1 MSGAVDH
8 IYAAALPVAV
18 GLLILAAFA
27 RAALWT
33 PLADDDLRRIAR
45 QYLEPL
51 TTWCLI
57 AVITYGIGLGLAAKA
72 SLPSLG
78 LMLGIAAVA
87 ALLRPAGPA
96 EEPEA
101 ATVEQE
107 RPPVPEA
114 PAAAPPAGSLWTPPV
129 SEDASRRQGLW
140 SR

>member
-72 SLPSLG
+72 TLPSLG
-78 LMLGIAAVA
+78 LMLGIAAFA
-87 ALLRPAGPA
+87 ALLRPAG
-96 EEPEA
+96 
-101 ATVEQE
+101 
-107 RPPVPEA
+107 
-114 PAAAPPAGSLWTPPV
+114 PAGSLWTPPV